1 MQRNRASG
9 GSGVESND
17 YLERLGWPTQL
28 LRKLMF
34 VDLPIKRK
42 FLLLGVGT
50 LFWFCVLS
58 FTASRQ

>member
-1 MQRNRASG
+1 MTIL
-9 GSGVESND
+9 ND
-17 YLERLGWPTQL
+17 FGWPTQL

-58 FTASRQ
+58 FTVLRQ

>member
-17 YLERLGWPTQL
+17 FERLGWPTQL

-58 FTASRQ
+58 FTVSRQ

>member
-28 LRKLMF
+28 LRKPMF

-58 FTASRQ
+58 FTVSRQ